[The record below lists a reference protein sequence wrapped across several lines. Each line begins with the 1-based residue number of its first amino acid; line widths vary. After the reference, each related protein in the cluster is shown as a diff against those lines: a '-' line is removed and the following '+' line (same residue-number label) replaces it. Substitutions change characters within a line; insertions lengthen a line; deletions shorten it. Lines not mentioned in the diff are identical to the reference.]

1 MPSWL
6 GRSLVDDDASVSVVK
21 LDRTVFFGLPCDVS
35 AELGLDLKQHAR
47 RADYQPV
54 VVGFANDYIGYCLPE
69 RLYRTRSYEA
79 AMAFNG
85 PTTGELLVGELKRMM
100 DQLAVDG
107 RQKAVGS
114 E

>member
-1 MPSWL
+1 M
-6 GRSLVDDDASVSVVK
+6 VT
-21 LDRTVFFGLPCDVS
+21 LDRAVFFGLPCDVS

-47 RADYQPV
+47 RAGYQPV

-85 PTTGELLVGELKRMM
+85 PKTGDMLVEELKQML
-100 DQLAVDG
+100 DQLVTSDT
-107 RQKAVGS
+107 RQVTGDR
-114 E
+114 